1 MPGKTKRVPFGDQL
15 SLFPVMEV
23 PRMEE
28 PGRDDLPPSFVLPQ
42 PERLYFGGMRIWEYL
57 ESNSKDWV
65 VNLGR
70 YLSGLDWSAFEASYH
85 PRGRLPLHP
94 RILVGLLVYG
104 LSKGISSLRGL
115 EDLATM
121 EMGAMFLCGGYRPD
135 HSTIGKF
142 VLRHAEVLEGELY
155 AQILADMIHHLKLR
169 LDVLSGDGTVVQA
182 WGSHYRA
189 LKEEA
194 LREAA
199 RRAAEGGRA
208 EEAERLV
215 EATEELERRVEK
227 KRGAGKPTDGIR
239 VHPGEPEA
247 VFQPLKSKVSRLSY
261 KPLVLANK
269 DRFIVGFGVEP
280 THEAR
285 GMLKLLEAH
294 SGLTG
299 HDLKR
304 VMMDSGFLT
313 KEILCLGMAKEVDLL
328 IPSGCAERGEWERQA
343 GSGKNFVK
351 NAFHYDEDTDTYR
364 CPAGQSLWPEK
375 AFTDKQGNR
384 VRRYRCRNA
393 GNCPRR
399 KECTKSSR
407 GRTVKRYDID
417 EVKEAMAQVMAQ
429 PRAKACYRKRQGMV
443 EPVFGHLLHRQGLNR
458 FHRRGLT
465 KVRLEFSLHVIAY
478 NLRRAFQVM
487 GMIKGKI
494 TDPDTGEK
502 GLFLIFFYFG
512 HVASPSRG

>member
-1 MPGKTKRVPFGDQL
+1 MPGKTKRAPFGDQL
-15 SLFPVMEV
+15 SLFPMVDEA
-23 PRMEE
+23 RAEE
-28 PGRDDLPPSFVLPQ
+28 ARDDDLPRSFLRPES
-42 PERLYFGGMRIWEYL
+42 ERLYFGETRISDYL
-57 ESNSKDWV
+57 ECNNKDWV
-65 VNLGR
+65 VRLGG
-70 YLSGLDWSAFEASYH
+70 YLSALDWSVFEGSYH

-94 RILVGLLVYG
+94 CILVGLLVYG

-115 EDLATM
+115 EELATM
-121 EMGAMFLCGGYRPD
+121 DMGAMYLCGGYRPD

-155 AQILADMIHHLKLR
+155 ARILADMILHLKLR

-199 RRAAEGGRA
+199 RRAAERGQA
-208 EEAERLV
+208 EETERLV
-215 EATEELERRVEK
+215 KATEELERRVEK
-227 KRGAGKPTDGIR
+227 RRDAGKPSDGIR

-247 VFQPLKSKVSRLSY
+247 VFQPLKNKVSRLSY

-269 DRFIVGFGVEP
+269 DRFIVGFGVEQ
-280 THEAR
+280 THEAQ

-299 HDLKR
+299 HDLER
-304 VMMDSGFLT
+304 VMLDSGFYT
-313 KEILCLGMAKEVDLL
+313 QDILLLGMVRDVDLL

-343 GSGKNFVK
+343 GSGKKFVK
-351 NAFHYDEDTDTYR
+351 NAFHYDEQTDTYR
-364 CPAGQSLWPEK
+364 CPAGQTLWREQES
-375 AFTDKQGNR
+375 TDKRGNR
-384 VRRYRCRNA
+384 VRRYRCRNVK
-393 GNCPRR
+393 NCPRQ
-399 KECTKSSR
+399 KECTESSR

-417 EVKEAMAQVMAQ
+417 EVKEAMAQVMTQ

-443 EPVFGHLLHRQGLNR
+443 EPVFGHLSHRQGLNR
-458 FHRRGLT
+458 FHRRGLS

-487 GMIKGKI
+487 GMMRAKI

-502 GLFLIFFYFG
+502 DLFVIFFYFE
-512 HVASPSRG
+512 HAASPYRR